1 MSRFMQIDLKLL
13 PLYGSGG
20 LRHAFPN
27 LASWLKA
34 CGRDRLLREEPPLY
48 QLVEGLERLATDP
61 AVPAATKAGLMRLL
75 PRFSRVRDE
84 AREHLLSYRLKDL
97 DACLYRLEDLFQD
110 LEKELEW

>member
-1 MSRFMQIDLKLL
+1 MQIDVKVV
-13 PLYGSGG
+13 PVYGSGG

-75 PRFSRVRDE
+75 PRFSRIRDE